1 MSRRS
6 SASVFGGIGSP
17 SGVRK
22 LSRRP
27 AALFSLGLNPRM
39 PSRISAAFIRL
50 TIRLCSPT
58 RLSRS
63 RLGRLASSSF
73 NVGIATNLAVIT
85 LAAQPAE
92 KSTFEQLGVE
102 TVGLRSPMLARHR
115 HTRGVNDVG
124 LNAARLEPACQP
136 EAVTAGL
143 EGNDNAF
150 DPASCFLRF
159 LPPSMQ
165 QPQQCALIDRQL
177 LQRLTLDARHDTGN
191 EPARQAHLDDRNQ
204 CAGWLKG
211 DGGPTQVV
219 QRLHG
224 QLHRFTANDG
234 CNIHAAAPIAS
245 SIMGFE
251 DEVEQSLPRPYR
263 WLIGRSKRTYGLTS
277 SIVPRGTSFHRWV
290 DLRFSLI

>member
-1 MSRRS
+1 MSRCS

-27 AALFSLGLNPRM
+27 TALFRFGFNPRM
-39 PSRISAAFIRL
+39 PSRIHPALIWFAIR
-50 TIRLCSPT
+50 TFSPA
-58 RLSRS
+58 RVPRS
-63 RLGRLASSSF
+63 RARGLGTPVLKGGDGA
-73 NVGIATNLAVIT
+73 NLEVIT
-85 LAAQPAE
+85 PAAQPAE
-92 KSTFEQLGVE
+92 KSTLEQRGVE

-165 QPQQCALIDRQL
+165 QPQ
-177 LQRLTLDARHDTGN
+177 
-191 EPARQAHLDDRNQ
+191 
-204 CAGWLKG
+204 
-211 DGGPTQVV
+211 
-219 QRLHG
+219 
-224 QLHRFTANDG
+224 
-234 CNIHAAAPIAS
+234 
-245 SIMGFE
+245 
-251 DEVEQSLPRPYR
+251 
-263 WLIGRSKRTYGLTS
+263 
-277 SIVPRGTSFHRWV
+277 
-290 DLRFSLI
+290 